1 MALCIFAVIVVCNVL
16 ELLKMFYQSA
26 EEWRKKII
34 LLVEM
39 LGFAPFL
46 RSWDTKKAHLSIQE
60 GPIFIIV
67 YFLIISFNSFQKE
80 ENNMKYNQNLIY

>member
-1 MALCIFAVIVVCNVL
+1 
-16 ELLKMFYQSA
+16 
-26 EEWRKKII
+26 
-34 LLVEM
+34 M

-60 GPIFIIV
+60 GPIFIIL